1 MPQTDMQ
8 IYQPGGKKEKKIIIF
23 PKFSTVSEWRVAILY
38 LQVPQWSLI
47 GAAAEAVYGS
57 GL

>member
-8 IYQPGGKKEKKIIIF
+8 IYQPGKKKKKKKKIVISLN
-23 PKFSTVSEWRVAILY
+23 FSTVSEWRVAILY

-47 GAAAEAVYGS
+47 GAAAEAVYG
-57 GL
+57 

>member
-1 MPQTDMQ
+1 MQ
-8 IYQPGGKKEKKIIIF
+8 IYQPGGKKRKEKIIIF
-23 PKFSTVSEWRVAILY
+23 PKFSTVPEARVAILY